1 MRVKELIK
9 NSAIYTLTKY
19 FVMILG
25 FVKSILVA
33 RYLGPTLLGKY
44 AFISLIIEY
53 LSYYNLGIYASMNKE
68 ASINYGDPLKK
79 DYISKVFNTSLTF
92 SILLLIPFAGIIILL
107 VNFFPELFSENIL
120 KYIYII
126 IAMVFFVQL
135 RWFFIRYFRIYEKY
149 KVIISFELISGIFES
164 T

>member
-1 MRVKELIK
+1 MSVRNLIK
-9 NSAIYTLTKY
+9 NSAIYTITKY
-19 FVMILG
+19 FVMVLG

-53 LSYYNLGIYASMNKE
+53 LSYYNLGIYGAMNKE

-92 SILLLIPFAGIIILL
+92 SIFLLIPVAGIILLL
-107 VNFFPELFSENIL
+107 VNFFQ
-120 KYIYII
+120 IY
-126 IAMVFFVQL
+126 FL
-135 RWFFIRYFRIYEKY
+135 
-149 KVIISFELISGIFES
+149 
-164 T
+164 